1 MIVKDVNQISKLKKI
16 LIGVRFRILKYTQIE
31 KRWIKSIPKRLK
43 PSKAV
48 IEKIIKRARKQRKK
62 ERDEFGF

>member
-1 MIVKDVNQISKLKKI
+1 
-16 LIGVRFRILKYTQIE
+16 LKYTQIE

-43 PSKAV
+43 PSKAE

-62 ERDEFGF
+62 ERDEFDF